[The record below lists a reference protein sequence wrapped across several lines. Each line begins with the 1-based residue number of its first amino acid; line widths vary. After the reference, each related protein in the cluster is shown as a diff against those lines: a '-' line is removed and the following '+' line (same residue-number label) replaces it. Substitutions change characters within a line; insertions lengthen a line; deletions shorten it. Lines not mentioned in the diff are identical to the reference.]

1 MRWSL
6 SRVLAARVGRGPGLA
21 LLNSQLTTYA
31 MWTSCVRGIIFV
43 TLRQRNK
50 NVLDALAKLP
60 TLS

>member
-1 MRWSL
+1 
-6 SRVLAARVGRGPGLA
+6 
-21 LLNSQLTTYA
+21 